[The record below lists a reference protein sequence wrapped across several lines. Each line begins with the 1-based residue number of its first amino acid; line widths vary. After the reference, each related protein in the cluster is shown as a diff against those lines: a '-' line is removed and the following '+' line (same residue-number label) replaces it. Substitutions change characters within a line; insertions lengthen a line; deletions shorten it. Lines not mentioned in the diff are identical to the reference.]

1 MRTQARQMSLF
12 GGVAEDA
19 EAAMRTA
26 AGLAAWPEG
35 RPVALALGDAVDAS
49 LNLFVDAAHRASI
62 ALAAPLPAAT
72 RLALMRVLSSASELV
87 GYDVKR
93 AMSALA
99 AAGVTLGD
107 RRPAVFDAMVAS
119 HLLNGSA
126 APAPLA
132 QLVAEAPEDGADAA
146 QRLLIARPAMD
157 ARLRDEGESELFH
170 ALEMPLLWV
179 LFDMERAGVA
189 IDHAYMRQLSRDL
202 SERMAGL
209 EERIFAISGR
219 AFNIGS
225 PPQLSRMLFDELGLP
240 RDSAYRTRGGEW
252 STSSWSLE
260 DLRGAHPVVDLV
272 LEHRGLAKLKTAY
285 ADALA
290 DMIDPADGR
299 VHTTFNQAAVIT
311 GRLSTSNPNL
321 QSIPIKSEFGRR
333 VRRAFVGRAG
343 GVVISADYSQIELRV
358 LAHLAGDRNL
368 IAAFERGEDI
378 HRRTASLVYGV
389 PLEGVTAE
397 QRDFAKRIN
406 FGIAYGMGAPS
417 LASSTGM
424 SQRDAERFIAGYFR
438 NFAQVHAWI
447 AQTKALAARQGY
459 VTTLMGRRRY
469 FPRLAPGMQPSAR
482 ERSRDERL
490 AINTPVQGSAAE
502 VVKLA
507 MLKLH
512 ARLQA
517 ERCAAAITLQIH
529 DELVVDC
536 ASEDAARAATFVRE
550 EMERAYPLRAPL
562 KVDVSVGPTWD

>member
-1 MRTQARQMSLF
+1 MSLF
-12 GGVAEDA
+12 GGAAEGADA
-19 EAAMRTA
+19 AAATA
-26 AGLAAWPEG
+26 AALADWPDG
-35 RPVALALGDAVDAS
+35 RPLALALGEGPDGALGLWLDGAHC
-49 LNLFVDAAHRASI
+49 AAMP
-62 ALAAPLPAAT
+62 LGAPLPDAARRALE
-72 RLALMRVLSSASELV
+72 RLLAGASVLI

-93 AMSALA
+93 AATMLA
-99 AAGVTLGD
+99 RAGVAMP
-107 RRPAVFDAMVAS
+107 RPPAFDAMVAS
-119 HLLNGSA
+119 HLISGSA
-126 APAPLA
+126 LPVPSA
-132 QLVAEAPEDGADAA
+132 QLAADVLGESPAGSA
-146 QRLLIARPAMD
+146 GEIDDARRLMALHPALG
-157 ARLRDEGESELFH
+157 ARLRDEGQAELFH
-170 ALEMPLLWV
+170 TLEMPLLWV

-189 IDHAYMRQLSRDL
+189 IDTDYMRVLSRDL
-202 SERMAGL
+202 SERMSEL
-209 EERIFAISGR
+209 EGRIFAISGR

-225 PPQLSRMLFDELGLP
+225 PPQLSRVLFDELGLP

-260 DLRGAHPVVDLV
+260 DLRGAHPIVDLV
-272 LEHRGLAKLKTAY
+272 LEHRGLAKLKTGY
-285 ADALA
+285 ADALVDA
-290 DMIDPADGR
+290 IDLADGR

-311 GRLSTSNPNL
+311 GRLSTTSPNL

-333 VRRAFVGRAG
+333 VRRAFVGRPG

-389 PLEGVTAE
+389 PLEGVTPE

-424 SQRDAERFIAGYFR
+424 SQREAERFIAGYFR

-459 VTTLMGRRRY
+459 VTTLLGRRRY
-469 FPRLAPGMQPSAR
+469 FPRLAPGARPNPR

-512 ARLQA
+512 DRLAA
-517 ERCAAAITLQIH
+517 EGSAAAITLQIH

-536 ASEDAARAATFVRE
+536 PADEAARVSGIVRE

-562 KVDVSVGPTWD
+562 KVEVSVGSSWD